1 MFNICKA
8 LKTGTVHTCL
18 QQRLKEGKQKISCQS
33 IPKTVLRR
41 RKKYYSNCKALCV
54 TRKR

>member
-41 RKKYYSNCKALCV
+41 RKKNYSNCKALCV